1 MNNKQAYEHIV
12 NIIFKYEEKEPLSL
26 DDRKL
31 NNEALNRIRKSLNK
45 QEDLKKRLNYVY
57 SCDYIGSKSKEG
69 IVSDIIDEIDNAM
82 EADNDE

>member
-45 QEDLKKRLNYVY
+45 QEDFE
-57 SCDYIGSKSKEG
+57 KET
-69 IVSDIIDEIDNAM
+69 
-82 EADNDE
+82 